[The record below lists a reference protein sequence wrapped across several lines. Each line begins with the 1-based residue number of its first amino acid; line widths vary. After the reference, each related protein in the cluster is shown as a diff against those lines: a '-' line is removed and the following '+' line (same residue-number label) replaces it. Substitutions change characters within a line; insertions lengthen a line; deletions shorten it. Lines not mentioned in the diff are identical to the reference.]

1 MIPKTDPALDL
12 VIERVIKAPRRRVWT
27 AMTQPEHVKQWFVPK
42 PWIITTCE
50 IDLRPGGL
58 FRTLMQSPD
67 GSERSDRDC
76 CYLDVVAQERLVW
89 TDALLPGY
97 RPSGT
102 AFITAVVTLADE
114 GDGTRYTATALHADR
129 KTRDRHEEL
138 GFFDGWGT
146 VADQLAEHARTL

>member
-1 MIPKTDPALDL
+1 MIMKTNSELDL
-12 VIERVIKAPRRRVWT
+12 VIERVIDAPPALVWKAL
-27 AMTQPEHVKQWFVPK
+27 TQAEHVKQWFVPK

-76 CYLDVVAQERLVW
+76 CFLEIVPEQRLVW

-97 RPSGT
+97 RPSNR
-102 AFITAVVTLADE
+102 AFITGMVTLAPE
-114 GDGTRYTATALHADR
+114 GTGTRYTATALHADR
-129 KTRDRHEEL
+129 KTRDSHEEM
-138 GFFDGWGT
+138 GFFEGWGT
-146 VADQLAEHARTL
+146 VADQLAEHVRAM

>member
-12 VIERVIKAPRRRVWT
+12 VIERVIKAPRRLVWT

-50 IDLRPGGL
+50 IDLQPGGL

-76 CYLDVVAQERLVW
+76 CYLDVVDQERLVW

-146 VADQLAEHARTL
+146 VADQLAEHARAL